1 MKKTLIALMALAG
14 VACANSTE
22 YTNDDFNTWYAT
34 AISATSYVAGNDYT
48 LTFTLGA
55 WPSVTGDYASIGYN
69 SGFLIQLTENWGLFT
84 QAGQYLAFD
93 DSTTNDRPGL
103 TTSDKTY
110 TSSNTTTATGSLAQ
124 GTEGW
129 FYTWNNGT
137 NQQND
142 TTFVISRSEGV
153 DTITISKGNNSIAN
167 FTITGD
173 SPLNAAFY
181 SIPDFY
187 ESNRGDD
194 AGKSF
199 GFNVKSATF
208 AANGTISTLTV
219 PEPATATLS
228 LLALCGLAARRRR
241 H

>member
-48 LTFTLGA
+48 LTFTLGE
-55 WPSVTGDYASIGYN
+55 WPSVTGTQASIGHR
-69 SGFLIQLTENWGLFT
+69 SGFLIQLTENWGLYT
-84 QAGQYLAFD
+84 QAGEYLAFD
-93 DSTTNDRPGL
+93 DSTTNDRPSL

-110 TSSNTTTATGSLAQ
+110 TSTNTTKATGSLAQ

-129 FYTWNNGT
+129 FYKNNGT

-153 DTITISKGNNSIAN
+153 DTITISKGDNTIAD

-181 SIPDFY
+181 SIPDIY
-187 ESNRGDD
+187 DSDSGAD

-208 AANGTISTLTV
+208 AANGTTSTLTV

-228 LLALCGLAARRRR
+228 LLALAGLAARRRR
-241 H
+241 K